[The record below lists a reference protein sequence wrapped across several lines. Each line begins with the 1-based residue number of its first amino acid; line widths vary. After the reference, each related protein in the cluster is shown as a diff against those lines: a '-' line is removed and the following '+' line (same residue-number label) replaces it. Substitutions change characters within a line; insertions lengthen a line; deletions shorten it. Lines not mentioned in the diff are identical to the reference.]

1 MSLRSV
7 KISNDCLHHEML
19 LTRELKPFRDV
30 QLYPIRAHLLRSVTF
45 FFFLFGL
52 FSYSPFELLCSHY
65 GFIGFNGAETN
76 CGTAKLLGILQMNG
90 YLSYGLQILRL
101 RTTSLLSSLCR
112 VNNYYKSICGLQLL
126 NRELSKDKYNDG
138 SENVGKKMNFRFFKL
153 NRIYLDP
160 IWTR

>member
-1 MSLRSV
+1 MIVYTTKCCSRENWNHFVMSNCTQNSGAPF
-7 KISNDCLHHEML
+7 CLPWH
-19 LTRELKPFRDV
+19 
-30 QLYPIRAHLLRSVTF
+30 F

-52 FSYSPFELLCSHY
+52 FSYSPCELLCSHY

>member
-1 MSLRSV
+1 MHLFA
-7 KISNDCLHHEML
+7 
-19 LTRELKPFRDV
+19 FRD
-30 QLYPIRAHLLRSVTF
+30 I

-52 FSYSPFELLCSHY
+52 FSYSPCELLCSHY

-126 NRELSKDKYNDG
+126 DRELRKDDDDG
-138 SENVGKKMNFRFFKL
+138 SENVGKKNEFPFFQ
-153 NRIYLDP
+153 
-160 IWTR
+160 T

>member
-30 QLYPIRAHLLRSVTF
+30 QLYPKFGCTFLPSVTF

-52 FSYSPFELLCSHY
+52 FSYSPCELLCSHY

-138 SENVGKKMNFRFFKL
+138 SENVGKKMNFRFFQ
-153 NRIYLDP
+153 
-160 IWTR
+160 T

>member
-1 MSLRSV
+1 MFTPRNVAHERIETISWCPIV
-7 KISNDCLHHEML
+7 PKIRVHLFA
-19 LTRELKPFRDV
+19 FRD
-30 QLYPIRAHLLRSVTF
+30 I
-45 FFFLFGL
+45 FFLFDL
-52 FSYSPFELLCSHY
+52 FSYSPCELLCSHY